1 MINYQTLTVD
11 NCPNCISVSYKN
23 IWIVHR
29 IKNSNLLPNDAFWAG
44 PATIFKICKNTFHEF
59 YVTGSKLGHCATFK
73 SFWYRKN
80 FPSKVSRLKRQWF
93 IFLNSHLSRYRLSVI
108 LIHFKNCLF
117 RKLGPQTSLDPTL
130 LCVETRIKVSF
141 RNHKS
146 FLQATT
152 MTRATFFHPSY
163 AAWLMRHCCEK
174 VPVKFNYRTGKDSL

>member
-44 PATIFKICKNTFHEF
+44 PVTIFKICKNTYHEF

-73 SFWYRKN
+73 SFWYGKN
-80 FPSKVSRLKRQWF
+80 FSSKVSRLKRQWF

-108 LIHFKNCLF
+108 LIHFKNFLF
-117 RKLGPQTSLDPTL
+117 RKLDHKRHLVL
-130 LCVETRIKVSF
+130 LCSALKQEW
-141 RNHKS
+141 NHKS

-152 MTRATFFHPSY
+152 MTRATFSHPSH

-174 VPVKFNYRTGKDSL
+174 VPV